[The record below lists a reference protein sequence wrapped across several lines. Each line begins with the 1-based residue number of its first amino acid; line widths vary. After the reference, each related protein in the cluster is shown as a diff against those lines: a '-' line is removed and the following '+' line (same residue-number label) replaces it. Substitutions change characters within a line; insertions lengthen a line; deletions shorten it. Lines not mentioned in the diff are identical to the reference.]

1 MFRRLLWTCLRIGV
15 VRWLAVV
22 TTALLHSSV
31 ADCQDVHSS
40 AQGSTGDQKRD
51 EISRRYAALKSASVT
66 YRAEGQLRSG
76 SRHNS
81 RQLGANCR
89 VENIH
94 FGTLPEHLDLNHTIQ
109 WYDGVT
115 LDILNVSAGYFET
128 SRRNSKLPYMW
139 KIRVDTYLTINGW
152 WLDPGSS
159 PPDDPALSLFR
170 PVRDLLLDPGTL
182 IHQST
187 DEGLQECLVIE
198 RPKKDRTWVD
208 PRLAYAVVRR
218 EIVEPKVT
226 AICSDFVTFVD
237 SKGAKFHFP
246 RLISLSA
253 VGPSE
258 KPLETRITMES
269 LSVNSLSEGDLA
281 CELPPGT
288 IIQNRDT
295 QDRFQIPQGREIL
308 DQNIE
313 LAVQFRSEVERLRRL
328 AGEKKE

>member
-1 MFRRLLWTCLRIGV
+1 MFRRLRCTCLLIGV
-15 VRWLAVV
+15 VRCLAVASA
-22 TTALLHSSV
+22 TLLHPSV

-40 AQGSTGDQKRD
+40 AQGGTGDQQRE
-51 EISRRYAALKSASVT
+51 EISRRYAALQSASVM

-170 PVRDLLLDPGTL
+170 PVRALLLDPGTL
-182 IHQST
+182 IRQST

-198 RPKKDRTWVD
+198 RPKKDRTWID
-208 PRLAYAVVRR
+208 PRLAFAVVRR
-218 EIVEPKVT
+218 EIVAPRVT
-226 AICSDFVTFVD
+226 AVCSDFDTILD
-237 SKGAKFHFP
+237 STGAKFHFP
-246 RLISLSA
+246 RVIALSA
-253 VGPSE
+253 VGPYE

-269 LSVNSLSEGDLA
+269 LAVNSLSPGDLV

-288 IIQNRDT
+288 IIQNRDN

-313 LAVQFRSEVERLRRL
+313 LAVQFRNEVERLRRL
-328 AGEKKE
+328 ADEKKD